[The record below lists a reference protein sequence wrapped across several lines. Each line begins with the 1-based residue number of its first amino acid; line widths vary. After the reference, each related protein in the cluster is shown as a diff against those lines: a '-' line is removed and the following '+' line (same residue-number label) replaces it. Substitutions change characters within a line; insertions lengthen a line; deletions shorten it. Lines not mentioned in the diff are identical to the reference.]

1 MTKMREDGDLE
12 YSDGKRMEKRQ
23 KKKNEVF
30 VLALKHI
37 TCSWVEYRKIS
48 MRKKSRGFP
57 HFLLEQQWMAVLAY
71 E

>member
-1 MTKMREDGDLE
+1 MKMREDRDLE

-37 TCSWVEYRKIS
+37 TCSWVEYR
-48 MRKKSRGFP
+48 R
-57 HFLLEQQWMAVLAY
+57 
-71 E
+71 